1 MNKIK
6 TLRKTHRYLGVIIG
20 LQFLM
25 WSISGLYFSWT
36 SIDDIH
42 GDSFK
47 IKKEEKSFKNLK
59 KLSELNF
66 NEGVNAI
73 ELRDINGTPYYWIN
87 NKYLINAYNGIKKN
101 GITTPEAI
109 YVASNNVDNNLII
122 KKIELL
128 KSVSKHHEYR
138 AKKVPVYVITYANTD
153 EVKAYVSKDDGKF
166 QTLRHN
172 RWRFFD
178 FLWMTH
184 TMDYQGRDNMNNLA
198 LRIFSIFGLITIVSG
213 FALYFVSSPSVRKL
227 QRKFK

>member
-1 MNKIK
+1 MNKVK
-6 TLRKTHRYLGVIIG
+6 TLRKTHRYLGLIIG

-25 WSISGLYFSWT
+25 WTISGLYFSWT

-47 IKKEEKSFKNLK
+47 IKKDEKSFENLK
-59 KLSELNF
+59 SLSELNF
-66 NEGVNAI
+66 NQEVSSI
-73 ELRDINGTPYYWIN
+73 ELRDINGNPYYWIN
-87 NKYLINAYNGIKKN
+87 NKHLINAYDGTPKN
-101 GITTPEAI
+101 GITTQEAI
-109 YVASNNVDNNLII
+109 YAASNNVDSNLII

-138 AKKVPVYVITYANTD
+138 AKKVPVYVITYANAD

-172 RWRFFD
+172 RWRLFD

-227 QRKFK
+227 KRKFK